1 MPSSYEIDPV
11 RRIVV
16 VTLSGE
22 LTDEGLFKLYEDLKD
37 APEIKSDFAILI
49 DLRQASGRNVTS
61 AGVGTLAQRPRMLSP
76 EARRA
81 VVVPSDF
88 GSRVVRMYNVLRE
101 GQGGEIAIF
110 SDFAEARRW
119 VETGE
124 AEPHEG

>member
-1 MPSSYEIDPV
+1 MPSNYEIDPV

-16 VTLSGE
+16 VTLSGD
-22 LTDEGLFKLYEDLKD
+22 LTDEGLFKLYDDLTD
-37 APEIKSDFAILI
+37 FPEIKPDFAILI
-49 DLRQASGRNVTS
+49 DLRQTSGRSVTS
-61 AGVGTLAQRPRMLSP
+61 AAVGTLAQRPPLLSP

-88 GSRVVRMYNVLRE
+88 GSRVARMYNVLRE
-101 GQGGEIAIF
+101 GHGGEVAIF